1 MATLP
6 NLGVSNMVKSSTS
19 TIAQAFTTTSSALD
33 MLSAYVEN
41 AKIEQ
46 IKKHA
51 TDAVAFE
58 TELMS
63 RVNIRMTEAQE
74 NLETFANSSARR
86 GELVQSNMEKL
97 QAAIDAAMEKRK

>member
-6 NLGVSNMVKSSTS
+6 NLGVSHMVKASTA
-19 TIAQAFTTTSSALD
+19 TIAKTFTTAASSLD
-33 MLSAYVEN
+33 MLSSYVEN

-51 TDAVAFE
+51 AESVAFD

-63 RVNIRMTEAQE
+63 RVNMRMTEAQE
-74 NLETFANSSARR
+74 NLEIFANSSARR
-86 GELVQSNMEKL
+86 AELVQANMEKL
-97 QAAIDAAMEKRK
+97 QAAIEAATKK